1 MSALRERVRRFLGW
15 WLAELAG
22 LAPARGVEVETDL
35 SKPVAEAAAAIERAC
50 AGRARVVVLRLP
62 ERAVLQRIV
71 TLPLAAERNLAAVL
85 GFEMDRHTPFKAE
98 AVYYGFAPLRR
109 DAAARTLQV
118 ALTAVPRRQVD
129 PLVEALRAAGIQARS
144 LRAGTARLDLAAGP
158 ASSARASRTRR
169 WALAG
174 LAAVSVAALL
184 GVPIAHKLQAIA
196 SLEAEVEAVR
206 VQAQLAQRAREEIA
220 RLAAAQGALL
230 ERRREQRA
238 ALEVL
243 LDLTRLVP
251 DGTWLSHLNVAG
263 ARVRL
268 RGESGN
274 ATEVLGALEGSG
286 AFHGASL
293 DGSVTRDARSARE
306 RFALSARV
314 SDDARLDKH

>member
-1 MSALRERVRRFLGW
+1 MSALREHVRRFFAW
-15 WLAELAG
+15 WFAELSA
-22 LAPARGVEVETDL
+22 LVPARVLEVPADL
-35 SKPVAEAAAAIERAC
+35 SKPLAECVAGIVGAL
-50 AGRARVVVLRLP
+50 AGRARRIALRLP
-62 ERAVLQRIV
+62 DDAVLQRNV

-98 AVYYGFAPLRR
+98 AVYYAFAPLRR

-118 ALTAVPRRQVD
+118 ALTVVARRQVD
-129 PLVEALRAAGIQARS
+129 PLIEALRAAGVQTRS
-144 LRAGTARLDLAAGP
+144 LRAGTMRLDLQAGAP
-158 ASSARASRTRR
+158 ASTRAGRARQWT
-169 WALAG
+169 LAG
-174 LAAVSVAALL
+174 LGAAAAVMLL
-184 GVPIAHKLQAIA
+184 GLPIAQKLQAIA
-196 SLEAEVEAVR
+196 SLEAQVEAVR
-206 VQAQLAQRAREEIA
+206 AQARLAQRAREEIA
-220 RLAAAQGALL
+220 RLEAAEGALL

-243 LDLTRLVP
+243 LELTRLVP
-251 DGTWLSHLNVAG
+251 DGTWLSHLNLAG

-268 RGESGN
+268 RGESTN

-314 SDDARLDKH
+314 RGDARQDKH